1 MVEEYGNDGKGF
13 VCNNCFDGFYWS
25 SSSRSCE
32 QCPEEMT
39 ESGCIDCS
47 SDAIC
52 NTCNED
58 TILNP
63 LRTGCQEPI

>member
-1 MVEEYGNDGKGF
+1 
-13 VCNNCFDGFYWS
+13 
-25 SSSRSCE
+25 
-32 QCPEEMT
+32 MT